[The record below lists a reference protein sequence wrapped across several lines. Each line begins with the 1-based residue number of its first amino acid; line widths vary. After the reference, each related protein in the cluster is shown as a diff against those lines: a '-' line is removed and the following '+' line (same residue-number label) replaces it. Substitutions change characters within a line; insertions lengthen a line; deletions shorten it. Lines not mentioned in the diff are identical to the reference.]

1 MIPNRLAKLVACL
14 AIWLFISAAAL
25 AGAEPSQQTAETK
38 SPEASKTQTVQVAK
52 KENAEYLLVAESS
65 MVKIMP
71 DRVSSLLRDLYG
83 DRLLLPGHPV
93 EIAVAGGEVEAG
105 QIIIAPQK
113 GALRNVEFQISDL
126 KEPGGVTLPTSSV
139 TLSVMGYVKTS
150 PETKL
155 AYKVERTG
163 WFPDPI
169 LPFIDRFDVASDK
182 VQSLWLSI
190 QCPTGQQ
197 AGVYQGVV
205 TVSPENAAVQTIP
218 VRVRVFDFDIP
229 KKRSLS
235 TWIPTF
241 TKNLERIHGD
251 NWSREMYW
259 RYVDF
264 LHAHRINM
272 DNAYR
277 DDRSPEPDLK
287 VEDVKR
293 LVAGGQDAW
302 CLRYIMQVG
311 PGGDDPKGVDP
322 AHFEEY
328 LDKAINEAK
337 ATLEV
342 FKQAGAEHLCYMY
355 LFDEVSREEQFDRL
369 LQVGRRVREALP
381 GVPILTTAFDLRS
394 LRFPPRL
401 EEVIDIWFPILP
413 VYFDAQRRTRMQ
425 TMRENGTMVGW
436 YTTFWPPRP
445 FPNFLVEYDAIE
457 ARILMGAMTQKFK
470 PDGFGYWA
478 INFWPFNEKPITK
491 GPYTDWNPRSSEIS
505 HGDGG
510 WICAGKDGPITT
522 IRFENFRDGL
532 EDYEYYQLLEQAIAQ
547 AKKRGLSQT
556 LIDRAQSMLTVPDG
570 IVRTLTAFT
579 RDPELLA
586 QHRLRIAETIE
597 ALGSRVGK

>member
-1 MIPNRLAKLVACL
+1 MEFNVLSKGVAWL
-14 AIWLFISAAAL
+14 AIGIAILAIGPARAELGWQAADAKSL
-25 AGAEPSQQTAETK
+25 QANKTHTAQ
-38 SPEASKTQTVQVAK
+38 EARR
-52 KENAEYLLVAESS
+52 ENADYSLVAESS
-65 MVKIMP
+65 MVKVMP
-71 DRVSSLLRDLYG
+71 DRASSLLRDRYG
-83 DRLLLPGHPV
+83 ARLLRPDRPV

-105 QIIIAPQK
+105 QIIIAPVK
-113 GALRNVEFQISDL
+113 GALRNVEFRISDL
-126 KEPGGVTLPTSSV
+126 KNHGGVTLPSSSV
-139 TLSVMGYVKTS
+139 SLAVMGYVKTS

-190 QCPTGQQ
+190 KCPTGQR

-229 KKRSLS
+229 KKRSLPTYIS
-235 TWIPTF
+235 TF
-241 TKNLERIHGD
+241 TKNLKRIHGD

-272 DNAYR
+272 DNVYR

-355 LFDEVSREEQFDRL
+355 LFDEVSSEEQFDRL
-369 LQVGRRVREALP
+369 LQVGRRVHEALP
-381 GVPILTTAFDLRS
+381 GIPILTTAFDLRN

-413 VYFDAQRRTRMQ
+413 VYFDAQLRTRMQ
-425 TMRENGTMVGW
+425 TMRANGTKVGW

-532 EDYEYYQLLEQAIAQ
+532 EDYEYYQLLEQAIAEG
-547 AKKRGLSQT
+547 KRRGLSAA
-556 LIDRAQSMLTVPDG
+556 LIDRAQRILAVPEG

-579 RDPELLA
+579 RDPELFA
-586 QHRLRIAETIE
+586 RHRLRIAETIE
-597 ALGSRVGK
+597 EVKES

>member
-1 MIPNRLAKLVACL
+1 MVFNSL
-14 AIWLFISAAAL
+14 AIKLAWLAL
-25 AGAEPSQQTAETK
+25 WIAIPAVGSAGAEVSRQA
-38 SPEASKTQTVQVAK
+38 AAAGR
-52 KENAEYLLVAESS
+52 ENAGYLLVAESS

-71 DRVSSLLRDLYG
+71 DRAPSVLRGLYG
-83 DRLLLPGHPV
+83 ARLLQPGSPV

-105 QIIIAPQK
+105 QIIIAPKKQ
-113 GALRNVEFQISDL
+113 ALRNVEFQISDL
-126 KEPGGVTLPTSSV
+126 KQPGGATLPTSSV
-139 TLSVMGYVKTS
+139 SLAVMGYVKTS

-169 LPFIDRFDVASDK
+169 LPFINRFDVASDK

-190 QCPTGQQ
+190 QCPAGQQ
-197 AGVYQGVV
+197 AGVYQGIV

-229 KKRSLS
+229 RKRSLS
-235 TWIPTF
+235 TWIATF
-241 TKNLERIHGD
+241 TNNLARIHGD

-272 DNAYR
+272 DNIYR

-287 VEDVKR
+287 IEDVKR
-293 LVAGGQDAW
+293 LLAGGQDAW
-302 CLRYIMQVG
+302 CLRFIMR
-311 PGGDDPKGVDP
+311 PRLGGNEAKGVDP

-328 LDKAINEAK
+328 VNKAIREAK

-342 FKQAGAEHLCYMY
+342 FKQAGAEDICYMY
-355 LFDEVSREEQFDRL
+355 LFDEVSREEQFDML
-369 LQVGRRVREALP
+369 LQTARRVREALP
-381 GVPILTTAFDLRS
+381 GVPVATTAMDMRS
-394 LRFPPRL
+394 YGLPPGL
-401 EEVIDIWFPILP
+401 LEVIDIWSPILP

-425 TMRENGTMVGW
+425 TMRANGTKVGW

-579 RDPELLA
+579 RDPELLTL
-586 QHRLRIAETIE
+586 HRLRIAETIE
-597 ALGSRVGK
+597 ELSSRVGK